1 MPFIYELI
9 GKYLGYDVSINAN
22 IGKKNLS
29 GNTEAPECDVSA
41 NMSVRKVRNE
51 YYSFQMMTFENKLMQ
66 ELQFYFL
73 ESELEQAI
81 GRARLLRF
89 DCTAFLFSNYPCRQ
103 AEIVQDDYLLDDMS
117 RM

>member
-1 MPFIYELI
+1 
-9 GKYLGYDVSINAN
+9 
-22 IGKKNLS
+22 
-29 GNTEAPECDVSA
+29 
-41 NMSVRKVRNE
+41 MSVRKVRNE

-89 DCTAFLFSNYPCRQ
+89 DCTVFLFSNYPCRQ